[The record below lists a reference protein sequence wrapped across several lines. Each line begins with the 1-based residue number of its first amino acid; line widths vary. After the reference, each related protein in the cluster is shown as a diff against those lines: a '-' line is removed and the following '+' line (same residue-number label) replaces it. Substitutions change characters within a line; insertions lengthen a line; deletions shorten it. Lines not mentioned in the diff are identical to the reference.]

1 LGKGWN
7 ANCDGFNRGDVFPM
21 TSSDTKQT
29 SGGSLTSLLSAIQ
42 RGNIAVNNL
51 TAAIKLI
58 FPSSS

>member
-1 LGKGWN
+1 
-7 ANCDGFNRGDVFPM
+7 M

-51 TAAIKLI
+51 TQAIKLI